1 MNIEKQIQKII
12 SGTAQVT
19 PLEELEK
26 KLKSGKK
33 LKVKLG
39 ADPTAPNL
47 HLGHAIVLKKLKQF
61 QDLGHE
67 VIFIIGDF
75 TARIG
80 DPTGKSKTR
89 PALSIKEIQSNTASY
104 FEQVGKILDTSRL
117 TVTYNSSWF
126 SSMNLDDFIKLTSRV
141 TIAQILDREDF
152 KQRLTDKTPIAMHE
166 TFYPVLQ
173 GYDSVMLQ
181 ADVELGG
188 TDQTFNLFFGRHLQ
202 EQFNQESQVII
213 TMPILEG
220 ISGTQKMSKSLGN
233 EIGLAES
240 PDQAFGKLMSL
251 SDKRMWHY
259 MHLLLET
266 TQHEISIFQERVASG
281 TTHPMALKKQMAHDI
296 VALFWSKEEAQR
308 AEKQFEEI
316 FQKKDYS
323 HAQEFSLPGNTP
335 NPIWIVELL
344 NILGV
349 TQNSSQAKR
358 LIEGKAIMIDDQ
370 IIAEFKAVI
379 SWKPGTIIKAGKH
392 TIFKL
397 I

>member
-1 MNIEKQIQKII
+1 MNTEKQIQKII

-19 PLEELEK
+19 PLEER
-26 KLKSGKK
+26 GKK

-39 ADPTAPNL
+39 ADRTAPNL

-181 ADVELGG
+181 ADIEL
-188 TDQTFNLFFGRHLQ
+188 
-202 EQFNQESQVII
+202 
-213 TMPILEG
+213 
-220 ISGTQKMSKSLGN
+220 
-233 EIGLAES
+233 
-240 PDQAFGKLMSL
+240 
-251 SDKRMWHY
+251 
-259 MHLLLET
+259 
-266 TQHEISIFQERVASG
+266 
-281 TTHPMALKKQMAHDI
+281 
-296 VALFWSKEEAQR
+296 
-308 AEKQFEEI
+308 
-316 FQKKDYS
+316 
-323 HAQEFSLPGNTP
+323 
-335 NPIWIVELL
+335 
-344 NILGV
+344 
-349 TQNSSQAKR
+349 
-358 LIEGKAIMIDDQ
+358 
-370 IIAEFKAVI
+370 
-379 SWKPGTIIKAGKH
+379 
-392 TIFKL
+392 
-397 I
+397 